1 MANSVRLWQFE
12 ELSEIVLDKP
22 DFPLSTSPV
31 ASEWRNIKHAEKMKL
46 EIATP
51 KTQPVIRLE
60 SPPSGAIPATLE
72 QLTALG
78 FTAEEI
84 EAGEKRLESV
94 HSGPWSICRSLRGIV
109 ERAEFGEYSR
119 KTWVEFYPA
128 RTMSNPRPC
137 GYDMEGTISLAGRKS
152 SAFTSSQLFELPDG
166 RLVDCEIIFARI

>member
-1 MANSVRLWQFE
+1 
-12 ELSEIVLDKP
+12 
-22 DFPLSTSPV
+22 
-31 ASEWRNIKHAEKMKL
+31 MKL

-72 QLTALG
+72 QLQALG

-84 EAGEKRLESV
+84 QAGEKRLESI
-94 HSGPWSICRSLRGIV
+94 HTGPWSICRSIRGV
-109 ERAEFGEYSR
+109 VQRAEFGDYHG

-128 RTMSNPRPC
+128 RTMSNPRY
-137 GYDMEGTISLAGRKS
+137 GGHDMEGTISLAGRKS

-166 RLVDCEIIFARI
+166 RLVDCGIIFARI